1 LQGQC
6 SSDTEGLTHSDA
18 PTDLTHLAEVDEYIR
33 NQDAEADG
41 LIQKIESDPKQRR
54 RTAELRERLLSTA
67 RPLIKT
73 ISE

>member
-1 LQGQC
+1 M
-6 SSDTEGLTHSDA
+6 
-18 PTDLTHLAEVDEYIR
+18 DEYIR